1 MIEKLF
7 NTFNT
12 RARMALVV
20 IAALAFGAIAGA
32 WGFEI
37 IGGFEPCPL
46 CLQQRWAY
54 YVAVPIAGIL
64 IMMVLSGKISD
75 GLLKAGLVVLSLVI
89 LAGGVLGGYHAGI
102 EWGFWPGPTSCTSG
116 GGMSGG
122 LPDLSQKVVL
132 CDKVQIRIFG
142 LSFAGWNAVV
152 SGFCAVVGLWGI
164 APGKAK

>member
-1 MIEKLF
+1 MEKLIS
-7 NTFNT
+7 TFNT
-12 RARMALVV
+12 RPRLALVV
-20 IAALAFGAIAGA
+20 IAATAFGAIAGA

-46 CLQQRWAY
+46 CLQQRIAY
-54 YVAVPIAGIL
+54 YVAVPLAAIFIL
-64 IMMVLSGKISD
+64 LALMGKLSD
-75 GLLKAGLVVLSLVI
+75 GWLKTGLVVLSLVL

-102 EWGFWPGPTSCTSG
+102 EWGFWPGPSSCTSG

-152 SGFCAVVGLWGI
+152 SGFCAAVGLWGVTSDK
-164 APGKAK
+164 G